1 MGLKANNLILLN
13 DGKDDGWVKVYRKM
27 LDNPIFKDSETLQLF
42 LYCLLRANFK
52 PNDFL
57 FNGQVVH
64 LERGQFIFGLRKASK
79 ALKMSIRKLRTRL
92 LVLGKLGITT
102 QQTTHRF
109 SIITV
114 CNYNYYQ
121 DSENEKGHNKGHTD
135 DTLTTTN
142 KNVKKEKN
150 KEYVLSS
157 RKKLDLPPFE
167 EIINYLNQKTGK
179 NFSFKTK
186 TYQRTIKAR
195 WKEGKKFNDF
205 KKVIDIKFSKWAT
218 DEKMMDFLRPETL
231 FGPKMDSYLNEKVEA
246 DPYKDFQVLG
256 EKEGK
261 NNYSG

>member
-1 MGLKANNLILLN
+1 MKQEALLLN
-13 DGKDDGWVKVYRKM
+13 DGNDGGWIKVYRKM

-52 PNDFL
+52 PNNFL

-92 LVLGKLGITT
+92 IVLGKLGITT

-121 DSENEKGHNKGHTD
+121 DSENEKGHNKRQTD

-142 KNVKKEKN
+142 KNVKN
-150 KEYVLSS
+150 KEYVEDSTELRLAS
-157 RKKLDLPPFE
+157 LLLE
-167 EIINYLNQKTGK
+167 EILK
-179 NFSFKTK
+179 NKP
-186 TYQRTIKAR
+186 
-195 WKEGKKFNDF
+195 DF
-205 KKVIDIKFSKWAT
+205 KRPNLKVWDREFGMMIRRDDRTPDRIREVINWCQHDPFWWRNVLSVSKLRKQFDRLEAEMVSPKGKVSPM
-218 DEKMMDFLRPETL
+218 DRPQEKIRDLTGTGRVNETI
-231 FGPKMDSYLNEKVEA
+231 
-246 DPYKDFQVLG
+246 
-256 EKEGK
+256 
-261 NNYSG
+261 